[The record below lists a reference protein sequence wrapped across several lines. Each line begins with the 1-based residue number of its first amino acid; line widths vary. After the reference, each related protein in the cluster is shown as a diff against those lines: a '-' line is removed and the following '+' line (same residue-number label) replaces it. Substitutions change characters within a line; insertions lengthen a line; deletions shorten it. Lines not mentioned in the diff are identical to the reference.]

1 MVQTDNYLLKF
12 RQLLNV
18 YIVDMWAKIESER
31 LLYIHLHQ
39 KELRVEKY
47 VCIYLFMINWPW
59 VILGKWWFC
68 LLLIQVQHIMKAYYS
83 VICSQCKSVD
93 CDAVHFSI
101 EFLESMNDPGLPFHE
116 LKLLKV
122 GVPMILIPDINP
134 PQLCNGTRLIITSL
148 LCTNVLQTVILIG
161 VSSGESVFIPR
172 IPLASANVP
181 FSFTRTQFPVKLC
194 YSW

>member
-1 MVQTDNYLLKF
+1 
-12 RQLLNV
+12 
-18 YIVDMWAKIESER
+18 
-31 LLYIHLHQ
+31 
-39 KELRVEKY
+39 
-47 VCIYLFMINWPW
+47 
-59 VILGKWWFC
+59 
-68 LLLIQVQHIMKAYYS
+68 MKAYYS

-148 LCTNVLQTVILIG
+148 LCTNILQTVILTG